1 MKNIKGRY
9 MPTKYKIL
17 LTLLI
22 LIIGIVVILYDNPD
36 LSRKFIIYDYYL
48 LSRSLFISKYLNV
61 PMIFLIQILM
71 IIGLWVFPEA
81 KGKVSI
87 KEIKDDK

>member
-1 MKNIKGRY
+1 

-22 LIIGIVVILYDNPD
+22 IIIGIVVILYDNPD

-87 KEIKDDK
+87 KDIKDDK

>member
-1 MKNIKGRY
+1 
-9 MPTKYKIL
+9 MPKKYKIL
-17 LTLLI
+17 LTLFI
-22 LIIGIVVILYDNPD
+22 IIIGIVVILYDNPD

-87 KEIKDDK
+87 KDIKDD

>member
-1 MKNIKGRY
+1 
-9 MPTKYKIL
+9 
-17 LTLLI
+17 LI
-22 LIIGIVVILYDNPD
+22 IIIGIVVILYDNPD